1 MVRSGLDPAD
11 PAHEQCDDGNDD
23 QTDSCLGDCRLA
35 SCGDG
40 HLHEGVE
47 TCDDGG
53 EGGCLEDCSGAS
65 LGNAVQITTGSRSTC
80 RLLRNETLE
89 CSGLNRQGQLA
100 DGTTENRGSPTPVRS
115 LTRITKVAF
124 ADGKACALR
133 ATNELYCWGNNIN
146 GGLGDG
152 TTQSRSTPGLVRGL
166 NRVID
171 FDIGRVGC
179 AIEDDRS
186 LHCWGE
192 NYGGEVGDGTRIN
205 RLLPV
210 PVLVGEEILMVRTG
224 VFMNCVLLAD
234 RTVRCWGRGIMGDGS
249 PQDMNLGITT
259 PRVVA
264 NLSNVIDLNVSHSVG
279 HRALC

>member
-1 MVRSGLDPAD
+1 MATSMIRTPARRRGEWLAAAMGWFD
-11 PAHEQCDDGNDD
+11 RGWIQRTLLTNSAMMEMM
-23 QTDSCLGDCRLA
+23 TKRTACLGDCRLA

-89 CSGLNRQGQLA
+89 CWGLNRQGQLA

-152 TTQSRSTPGLVRGL
+152 TTQSRSTPGLVLRL

-171 FDIGRVGC
+171 FDIGRVGALKTIGVC
-179 AIEDDRS
+179 IAGVKTMVVK
-186 LHCWGE
+186 WGWHPYQSSAPGAGSRGRGDP
-192 NYGGEVGDGTRIN
+192 YG
-205 RLLPV
+205 
-210 PVLVGEEILMVRTG
+210 
-224 VFMNCVLLAD
+224 AD
-234 RTVRCWGRGIMGDGS
+234 RGVHE
-249 PQDMNLGITT
+249 L
-259 PRVVA
+259 
-264 NLSNVIDLNVSHSVG
+264 
-279 HRALC
+279 RAAR